1 MGGIGEGFGLT
12 FDLDRYEELYDVSL
26 LTKMDHQEM
35 SAFQAVPAKKEGNRL
50 IVLAAVPLTP
60 QARDQFKRIYKVQDI
75 DVVSVTH
82 VDLFLI
88 LDRFCKKEIMSRTL
102 NDLTSFM
109 PSLSAH
115 YVYSRKQVMVWGTL
129 AALSLV
135 WMYFDVSSW
144 IFTLFLAMQLIYFV
158 VIFFRFGISLAGSQF
173 EFIQTVTPEEVRA
186 LEDKNLPLYTI
197 LIPVYKEAAILP
209 TLIKALKEIDY
220 PKDKLD
226 VLFLLEEND
235 LETIRVV
242 QNTKIPENWKPLI
255 LPDYL
260 PKTKPKACN
269 YGLQFARGEFVTI
282 YDAEDIPDP
291 DQLKKALIAHAK
303 IGPSCLVVQAALSYY
318 NWNQNLITALFT
330 LEYAYWFDYLL
341 PGLEYFNLPIPLGG
355 TSNHFNTRL
364 LRELGAWDPYNT
376 TEDADLGMRG
386 YATGL
391 KIGVI
396 NSTTFEE
403 ANSQYWN
410 WVRQR
415 SRWLKGYMQTA
426 LVYNRHPIRA
436 MKIMGFKNWFSF
448 QMMITGTPLMLLINP
463 IVWLAFLIWALGIG
477 VQFYPIFPTWVI
489 YFGFFNLLISNFI
502 GIYLNMLGVFKRGLY
517 QLIPVAFFNPFY
529 WIFFHS
535 VAAYKALWQLFFKPH
550 YWEKTVH
557 GLSNIS
563 PQGKAP

>member
-1 MGGIGEGFGLT
+1 
-12 FDLDRYEELYDVSL
+12 
-26 LTKMDHQEM
+26 MDHQEM
-35 SAFQAVPAKKEGNRL
+35 SAFQAIPAKKEGNRL
-50 IVLAAVPLTP
+50 IVLAATSITP
-60 QARDQFKRIYKVQDI
+60 QARDQFKRIYKVEDI
-75 DVVSVTH
+75 DVVPVTH
-82 VDLFLI
+82 VDVFLI

-115 YVYSRKQVMVWGTL
+115 YVYSRKQVMVW
-129 AALSLV
+129 AIFAILSLV
-135 WMYFDVSSW
+135 WIYFDVASW
-144 IFTLFLAMQLIYFV
+144 LFAIFLAMQLVYFV

-173 EFIQTVTPEEVRA
+173 EFIQSVTPEEVNE

-197 LIPVYKEAAILP
+197 LVPVYKEAAILP

-242 QNTKIPENWKPLI
+242 QSTKMPENWKPLI

-477 VQFYPIFPTWVI
+477 VQYYPIFPTWVI

-517 QLIPVAFFNPFY
+517 ELIPVAFLNPFY